1 MDVCWLF
8 KNHRAHC
15 SRKQLLDY
23 LIEQAEKEGCDDGR
37 DALIE
42 SMVFARRAFGEPGQT
57 RSQSSKTEYIALN
70 VDAEREKIQKDYE
83 RSLHQWKKERTTLE
97 FYILLYDSI
106 LGALTEEERALLV
119 LHYQDGYS
127 MEMISQIPLTEHSPG
142 PRSKSTLRRMI
153 QKIIEKAQEIAE
165 IQIGKI

>member
-23 LIEQAEKEGCDDGR
+23 LIEQAEKEGCDDGK

-70 VDAEREKIQKDYE
+70 VDVEMEKIRKDYE
-83 RSLHQWKKERTTLE
+83 RSLHQ
-97 FYILLYDSI
+97 
-106 LGALTEEERALLV
+106 
-119 LHYQDGYS
+119 
-127 MEMISQIPLTEHSPG
+127 
-142 PRSKSTLRRMI
+142 
-153 QKIIEKAQEIAE
+153 
-165 IQIGKI
+165 

>member
-23 LIEQAEKEGCDDGR
+23 LIEQAEKEGCDNDK

-42 SMVFARRAFGEPGQT
+42 SMVFARRAFGEPGQA
-57 RSQSSKTEYIALN
+57 RSQSSKTEYVALN

-83 RSLHQWKKERTTLE
+83 RSLRQWKKERTTLD

-119 LHYQDGYS
+119 LYYQDGYS
-127 MEMISQIPLTEHSPG
+127 MEMISQIPLTEHTPG
-142 PRSKSTLRRMI
+142 PRSKSTLRRMM
-153 QKIIEKAQEIAE
+153 QKIIRKGQEIAGL
-165 IQIGKI
+165 QIGKI